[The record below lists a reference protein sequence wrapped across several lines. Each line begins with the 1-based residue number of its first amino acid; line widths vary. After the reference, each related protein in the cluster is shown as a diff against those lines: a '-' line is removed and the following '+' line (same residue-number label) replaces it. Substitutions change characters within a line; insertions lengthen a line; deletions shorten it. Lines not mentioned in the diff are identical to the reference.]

1 MNKPLD
7 TFLSATLLVMVALG
21 MVLYGVCWLTWKL
34 LPVIGVVALCVIA
47 WRLM

>member
-7 TFLSATLLVMVALG
+7 TFLSTMAIGLIAVG
-21 MVLYGVCWLTWKL
+21 IVLYGVCWLTWRR

-47 WRLM
+47 WRLV